1 MLSQHSII
9 RYHIDF
15 YFPKYKAIE
24 LDKKRSKKVT
34 LTEWTKR
41 NKKTRSNK
49 KKISVVNLLALIL
62 IKKTLILMFKLLKY
76 AIKLL
81 NQPKN

>member
-49 KKISVVNLLALIL
+49 KISVVNLLALIL

>member
-24 LDKKRSKKVT
+24 VDKKRSKRVT
-34 LTEWTKR
+34 LTEM
-41 NKKTRSNK
+41 NK
-49 KKISVVNLLALIL
+49 KK
-62 IKKTLILMFKLLKY
+62 
-76 AIKLL
+76 
-81 NQPKN
+81 